1 MTHECF
7 YVVLQFFYLFYL
19 FIYIY
24 IYIYKLATTHSN
36 RLLSVHKACEK
47 HSYGKRRIHPF
58 VCCHIEKGRT
68 IVGVL
73 RGSYV

>member
-7 YVVLQFFYLFYL
+7 YVVLHFYFLFF
-19 FIYIY
+19 
-24 IYIYKLATTHSN
+24 KLAATHSN
-36 RLLSVHKACEK
+36 RLLSVHKECEK
-47 HSYGKRRIHPF
+47 HSCGKRRIYPF